1 MSISRTLW
9 PLRKEKE
16 KKDLLSMEYIAR
28 AKLRSLRL
36 EKGYSQEDLARLAD
50 VKLNT
55 ISRLE
60 ALAGHDPKLSTVVQV
75 ALALGVKLHEIIN
88 PEIA

>member
-1 MSISRTLW
+1 
-9 PLRKEKE
+9 
-16 KKDLLSMEYIAR
+16 MEYIAR

-36 EKGYSQEDLARLAD
+36 ELSLSQEDLARLSN

-60 ALAGHDPKLSTVVQV
+60 ATPGHDPRLSTVVQV
-75 ALALGVKLHEIIN
+75 AQALGVKVSEILN